1 MKNGNSGMQ
10 MGIVT
15 YIFIF
20 IYIMTHCEYIK
31 RISMH
36 YGKYNK
42 LYQPTP
48 AKMNL
53 DNSSLNRYIRWTF
66 NIIFFLS
73 ASKGGGVDS
82 CQLAWKHFG
91 FKDANNSVQFATVSV
106 SEYI

>member
-15 YIFIF
+15 YIYIF

-53 DNSSLNRYIRWTF
+53 GNSSSDELLIS
-66 NIIFFLS
+66 FFFCLPQK
-73 ASKGGGVDS
+73 KGGGG
-82 CQLAWKHFG
+82 QLPVGLKTFW
-91 FKDANNSVQFATVSV
+91 
-106 SEYI
+106 I

>member
-1 MKNGNSGMQ
+1 MKNGNSSMQ

-15 YIFIF
+15 YIYIF

-53 DNSSLNRYIRWTF
+53 GNSSSDELLIS
-66 NIIFFLS
+66 FFFCLPQ
-73 ASKGGGVDS
+73 KRGGGG
-82 CQLAWKHFG
+82 QLPVGLKTFW
-91 FKDANNSVQFATVSV
+91 
-106 SEYI
+106 I

>member
-1 MKNGNSGMQ
+1 
-10 MGIVT
+10 
-15 YIFIF
+15 
-20 IYIMTHCEYIK
+20 MTHCEYIK

-53 DNSSLNRYIRWTF
+53 GNSSSDELLISFFFCLPQKRGGWTVASWLENLLDLN
-66 NIIFFLS
+66 
-73 ASKGGGVDS
+73 
-82 CQLAWKHFG
+82 
-91 FKDANNSVQFATVSV
+91 DANNSVQFATVSV